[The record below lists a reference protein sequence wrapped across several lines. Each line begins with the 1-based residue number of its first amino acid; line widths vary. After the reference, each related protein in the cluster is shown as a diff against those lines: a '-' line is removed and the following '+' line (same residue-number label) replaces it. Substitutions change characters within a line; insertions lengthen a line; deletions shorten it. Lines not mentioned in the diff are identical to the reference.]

1 MSRTPRQLSE
11 HNVYHV
17 FARGVG
23 RLQILEDD
31 EDNAFFLGLLRRFSL
46 SDGCDMLAY
55 CLMGNHF
62 HLLVIAVGDAPAL
75 PGREGKGVVLYVVSD
90 QCMALPGHGV
100 VIRQR
105 HIHGR
110 SSAYEVASGHQLVV
124 RAAVRSGDAHQ
135 KADGGIYA
143 QLLFDYPNRL
153 AAIRVRCSA
162 RCGGCCRCA

>member
-62 HLLVIAVGDAPAL
+62 HLLVRMEMRRL
-75 PGREGKGVVLYVVSD
+75 SEEMRRLEVS
-90 QCMALPGHGV
+90 
-100 VIRQR
+100 
-105 HIHGR
+105 
-110 SSAYEVASGHQLVV
+110 
-124 RAAVRSGDAHQ
+124 
-135 KADGGIYA
+135 YA
-143 QLLFDYPNRL
+143 
-153 AAIRVRCSA
+153 
-162 RCGGCCRCA
+162 